1 MVEKVF
7 LYFLGIYQKLRYL
20 LKDIANVYFDGRVD
34 GGFLLLCCL
43 AIPAIILIR
52 AIAFIGNGYYVAYAG
67 ISVVQSIQ
75 IEMYKKV
82 QKLPLSFFNQY
93 KTGEINAAVMSYP
106 KQIKMAVVDT
116 SNDLIIQPLTLI
128 SALTF
133 YCINHT
139 KMRVFMVI
147 IGALSAPL
155 YFSHKKN
162 W

>member
-1 MVEKVF
+1 M
-7 LYFLGIYQKLRYL
+7 
-20 LKDIANVYFDGRVD
+20 
-34 GGFLLLCCL
+34 
-43 AIPAIILIR
+43 
-52 AIAFIGNGYYVAYAG
+52 AYAG

-133 YCINHT
+133 LLYKSYQNESF
-139 KMRVFMVI
+139 FMVI
-147 IGALSAPL
+147 IGALSAPFIVFL
-155 YFSHKKN
+155 IRRIGNYLSVRSKQIISLSEDISSSVIENFQSPIEIRAYNLEKN
-162 W
+162 KLKISLKN